1 VKASQVETIA
11 KPKRRLEE
19 VVRRA
24 YATRTRRRREIN
36 IDFLYQPMGENIRL
50 ERLDE
55 VPAYQQFVDDLTASL
70 QTLNIIPAIQ
80 QL

>member
-1 VKASQVETIA
+1 MEEA
-11 KPKRRLEE
+11 KRNEFVIISIVLR
-19 VVRRA
+19 
-24 YATRTRRRREIN
+24 
-36 IDFLYQPMGENIRL
+36 GEYY
-50 ERLDE
+50 E